1 MSVSAALTAKNDAL
15 ATLVDRNTTT
25 YPDTD
30 TTTDQATTGEG
41 TLAMNRRLARIAWE
55 AAQTDVTNKGI
66 AITSAENSVTL
77 ASLRT
82 AVETTGTDWTNA
94 NEDLIG
100 LINTWNGAKDEL
112 KQANDALT
120 DATLACQ
127 VAAYDK
133 YRQVLDEALGTR
145 EANLATIKTMLEA
158 QAEEPAPGA
167 AGSRCEK
174 ALSNG
179 TYRPKRGVEAGTC
192 GGKDSGLC
200 CGAARVWMKTGTT
213 ADSGWRTIETCQSE
227 DAENYSYQPPRKP
240 MELTMPTPVSVPFAC
255 IEGAKALAAAASA
268 AAAAVYMLA

>member
-1 MSVSAALTAKNDAL
+1 MTAKNDAA

-30 TTTDQATTGEG
+30 TTTAQSVTGEG
-41 TLAMNRRLARIAWE
+41 DLAMARRLARIAWE
-55 AAQTDVTNKGI
+55 AAKQAVTDKAGEVT
-66 AITSAENSVTL
+66 AAEGTTTL

-82 AVETTGTDWTNA
+82 AVIQTGTDWATENNALTN
-94 NEDLIG
+94 LIT
-100 LINTWNGAKDEL
+100 TWNGAKTDLADAEKEL
-112 KQANDALT
+112 T
-120 DATLACQ
+120 RVTLACQ
-127 VAAYDK
+127 TAAYDK
-133 YRQVLDEALGTR
+133 YRTALDEALGTR
-145 EANLATIKTMLEA
+145 EANLLTIKTMLEA

-167 AGSRCEK
+167 LGSRCEK

-200 CGAARVWMKTGTT
+200 CGAARIWMKTGTT
-213 ADSGWRTIETCQSE
+213 ADSGWRTIETCQTE
-227 DAENYSYQPPRKP
+227 TAETYMYQPPREP
-240 MELTMPTPVSVPFAC
+240 MELTMPDKVSVPFAC